1 MNDSRGTIGKIDE
14 LEEEVAA
21 LPQKE
26 QQDAKIEEKESW
38 PGRSTKRKD
47 TRNET
52 MMSTRMMLTTSCW
65 GQ

>member
-38 PGRSTKRKD
+38 PGRSTK
-47 TRNET
+47 
-52 MMSTRMMLTTSCW
+52 
-65 GQ
+65 